1 MSDQNQYDDDLD
13 TFDDGVDA
21 GDSWESFD
29 DDTDISDDELAAVG
43 GESKKKKKSGPV
55 SLLLIIAVLLGG
67 GAFAYTQFSGAPTTP
82 LSSAGED
89 AFADESSSMPPMP
102 SAISAPPM
110 AEAGDDVAG
119 FALADEPA
127 QDLNLAPAPAP
138 APVLE
143 PMEQAISPR
152 FTGEETQASR
162 LPSADDLRLRPA
174 LTDTPQPSA
183 SSDSAD
189 TALDSPSFA
198 PESRPATQSSPAV
211 GEDVALLSGRLE
223 QIENDIAALRSASAD
238 LLDLKENL
246 VRLERSLEALKTAR
260 PAAAPVKMSTE
271 KAEPIPAQR
280 PKPQILGATETQPQ
294 AAVRTSTETAVRW
307 VLRGAQ
313 PGQAMV
319 ARAGDSDVQTVRV
332 GDSLPGIGRIT
343 EIVYIDGRWK
353 VRGTS
358 GDINQ

>member
-127 QDLNLAPAPAP
+127 QDLNLAPARHRHRFLNRWSRQYLRALQGRKPKHRGFR
-138 APVLE
+138 
-143 PMEQAISPR
+143 PR
-152 FTGEETQASR
+152 MICGF
-162 LPSADDLRLRPA
+162 
-174 LTDTPQPSA
+174 
-183 SSDSAD
+183 
-189 TALDSPSFA
+189 
-198 PESRPATQSSPAV
+198 
-211 GEDVALLSGRLE
+211 
-223 QIENDIAALRSASAD
+223 
-238 LLDLKENL
+238 
-246 VRLERSLEALKTAR
+246 VRR
-260 PAAAPVKMSTE
+260 
-271 KAEPIPAQR
+271 
-280 PKPQILGATETQPQ
+280 
-294 AAVRTSTETAVRW
+294 
-307 VLRGAQ
+307 
-313 PGQAMV
+313 
-319 ARAGDSDVQTVRV
+319 
-332 GDSLPGIGRIT
+332 
-343 EIVYIDGRWK
+343 
-353 VRGTS
+353 
-358 GDINQ
+358 